1 LEVREP
7 QQGQPSL
14 TLALGRFMR
23 ISLLI
28 APLLF
33 VLGCSRPD
41 GREFD
46 AFLTSN
52 RVDRIEIVDEE
63 HDRTNILAGDAVARL
78 LSRFAANNR
87 MADPLHQKSYAS
99 GYVWLCSGDQRI
111 GALAYFP
118 REQILSYRSYEFSF
132 RDTND
137 IASLFR

>member
-1 LEVREP
+1 
-7 QQGQPSL
+7 
-14 TLALGRFMR
+14 MR

-28 APLLF
+28 APWLF
-33 VLGCSRPD
+33 LLGCSRPD

-63 HDRTNILAGDAVARL
+63 HDRTNVLAGEAVTRL
-78 LSRFAANNR
+78 LIRLAATNR
-87 MADPLHQKSYAS
+87 VADPLHHMSYSS
-99 GYVWLCSGDQRI
+99 GYVWLCSGGERV

-118 REQILSYRSYEFSF
+118 REQILAYRAYEFSF